1 MTSLQQTQSLIHFC
15 QREDLTSLRQEI
27 LVDYR
32 DRIQACKR
40 TKLTSH
46 ERQTLINWFI
56 ESLKA
61 IDNEADI
68 QALCEAEI
76 ALLEEGYPKS
86 TIGSD
91 ILAKY
96 RHAIEQAIN
105 DGDLPLTDHNSH
117 RYTYHKHNTGEQAE
131 AHEHYALTYLKYDP
145 QTYKALR
152 NQTTSINNER
162 QDNLQPVPLHRYLEQ
177 IQKLI
182 QTKNKDRLEY
192 KLAIAIAGAT
202 GRRHTEVLTKGN
214 FTLTNHP
221 YLLHFEGQQKKKE
234 GEPTNFDILT
244 ILPATQVI
252 QAIIQFRKLPA
263 VAKLQNFSS
272 QSNEVKGFNVQVNRM
287 VQKLFQETEIVPVIP
302 GKNYVSIHRLRG
314 VYGAIAVHFFCPEF
328 RHEHRFLQNYLG
340 HVLDEQVAPN
350 SPATPHYFHYY
361 LVDTEGNRLGNKGVK
376 LAEFPL
382 TDQRYY
388 TDKAIITQPEPLN
401 QSQDPQPETEIKE
414 VPSFDFIDS
423 EFDDELKRSLN
434 LALSQMLSSD
444 SYTVLIAALMAVTG
458 RSPGE
463 LIKSGT
469 FEASH
474 DPFTV
479 TFSPTGLGAKS
490 TLKTLIDASFV
501 VESVQKLRQHLD
513 VQDLRYQT
521 PSYIDNHCQPYVTQA
536 IRAHLPFDN
545 LDALIDFYRQTT
557 RDYTVTEE
565 SEPSLISD
573 DDTNRL
579 LKIGQQLN
587 LTGEPSQIIHGL
599 LRWTT
604 KQLRSLRETPPTE
617 QTNDHDDSMKS
628 QPRVIFGLD
637 PMIQETLHNQAQT
650 IALLTQQ
657 LARQDANPTQTYP
670 QADKDDYETQI
681 QQLQGQITKL
691 QKDNES
697 FSFQV
702 TQLNKQ
708 VNDYQQENEKL
719 KEKVSRFEAVKKVF
733 LGEQIELPIDSD
745 TTNSQTPQ
753 KTKTKTTSKTTRKK
767 TRRTRGPKGAA
778 KDKAQKVLDAVTQWN
793 QQHPDQTWAINT
805 CLLETSFGIHRQAAV
820 EFQKEHQS
828 EIEQLHSNSNVS
840 NPRTHNRGKDS
851 EQLKAF
857 VLPLI
862 ED

>member
-1 MTSLQQTQSLIHFC
+1 MTSPQQTQSLIHFC
-15 QREDLTSLRQEI
+15 QREDLTTLRQDI

-32 DRIQACKR
+32 DRIQAGKR
-40 TKLTSH
+40 TKLTSD

-68 QALCEAEI
+68 QALCKAEI

-96 RHAIEQAIN
+96 RHAINMAIN
-105 DGDLPLTDHNSH
+105 DGDLPLTDKNSH

-131 AHEHYALTYLKYDP
+131 AHEHYALTYLKYDQ

-152 NQTTSINNER
+152 NQTTAINNER
-162 QDNLQPVPLHRYLEQ
+162 QDNLQPVPLHRYLNE

-182 QTKNKDRLEY
+182 QTKDKHRLEY
-192 KLAIAIAGAT
+192 KLAIAIVGAT

-234 GEPTNFDILT
+234 GEPTSFDILT

-263 VAKLQNFSS
+263 VAKLQNLSS

-287 VQKLFQETEIVPVIP
+287 VQKLFQETGIVPVIP
-302 GKNYVSIHRLRG
+302 GKNYVSVHRLRG
-314 VYGAIAVHFFCPEF
+314 VYGEIAVHFFCPEF

-340 HVLDEQVAPN
+340 HILDEQVAPN

-361 LVDTEGNRLGNKGVK
+361 LVDEEGRRLGDKGVK
-376 LAEFPL
+376 LTEFPFS
-382 TDQRYY
+382 DEQNY
-388 TDKAIITQPEPLN
+388 TDKVITPEPEPLN
-401 QSQDPQPETEIKE
+401 QPQDPQPETEKKT
-414 VPSFDFIDS
+414 VPSFNFIDPQLQES
-423 EFDDELKRSLN
+423 LKT
-434 LALSQMLSSD
+434 ALSEMLTSEG
-444 SYTVLIAALMAVTG
+444 YTVLVAGLMAVTG

-474 DPFTV
+474 NPFTV

-490 TLKTLIDASFV
+490 TLKTLIDASVV
-501 VESVQKLRQHLD
+501 VESVQKLRQHPD

-536 IRAHLPFDN
+536 IHAHLPFDD
-545 LDALIDFYRQTT
+545 LDTMIAFYRQTT

-579 LKIGQQLN
+579 LEIGQQLN

-599 LRWTT
+599 IDWVRQHLETSSSQTEPFETEDSKPKTNKLVTGDW
-604 KQLRSLRETPPTE
+604 QLVT
-617 QTNDHDDSMKS
+617 
-628 QPRVIFGLD
+628 
-637 PMIQETLHNQAQT
+637 ETLHHQAQT

-657 LARQDANPTQTYP
+657 LAKRETNPIETYP
-670 QADKDDYETQI
+670 QADNDDYETQI
-681 QQLQGQITKL
+681 QQLQGQITQLK
-691 QKDNES
+691 QQNES
-697 FSFQV
+697 LSSQV
-702 TQLNKQ
+702 TQLNNQ
-708 VNDYQQENEKL
+708 VHDYKQENDLL
-719 KEKVSRFEAVKKVF
+719 KQTVERFEVVKKAF
-733 LGEQIELPIDSD
+733 LGEQLELPIETD
-745 TTNSQTPQ
+745 THGNNSQTPR
-753 KTKTKTTSKTTRKK
+753 KTKTKTTAKTSKKK

-820 EFQKEHQS
+820 EFQKEHQFK
-828 EIEQLHSNSNVS
+828 IEQLHSNSNVS